1 MFFWKIKKMIANN
14 NKDIFS
20 LKPSEGLQQRLH
32 IDFPLFLAFMVIFM
46 ISLTTIYSASNSSID
61 AVLNQ
66 GIKIMISI
74 FAMGVVA
81 QFSPLSY
88 ARIGPWLY
96 FVCLVLLILVLII
109 GETRNGATRWLNIG
123 ITSFQP
129 SELMKIAMP
138 LMIAGYISRGALPP
152 NVSSVALSI
161 TIVLIPSYL
170 IMEEP
175 DLGTSILVAF
185 SGLVVIFLSGLKKR
199 YLALAFA
206 LFLAYLP
213 FMWSNIHPFQK
224 KRVLSFL
231 NPESDPLGSGYHLIQ
246 SKIAIGS
253 GGIFGKGWLNSTQGQ
268 LDFLPERT
276 TDFIFAILA
285 EEFGFLGVS
294 LLIGIYL
301 FIIGRG
307 IMIAINAQDL
317 FSRLL
322 ASSISLTFFV
332 YVFVN
337 IAMTTGL
344 LPVVGVPLPLI
355 SSGGTSMVTIMVGL
369 GMLMSVQTHR
379 RLLDK

>member
-1 MFFWKIKKMIANN
+1 MMAYNT

-32 IDFPLFLAFMVIFM
+32 IDFPLLLAFLAIFM
-46 ISLTTIYSASNSSID
+46 ISLTAIYSASNSNID
-61 AVLNQ
+61 AVVNQ
-66 GIKIMISI
+66 AIKILISI
-74 FAMGVVA
+74 SAMAVVA

-88 ARIGPWLY
+88 GRVGPWL
-96 FVCLVLLILVLII
+96 FLLCLVLLILVLVI

-123 ITSFQP
+123 ISFQP

-138 LMIAGYISRGALPP
+138 LMIARYISSGALPP
-152 NVSSVALSI
+152 TVFSVGVSI
-161 TIVLIPSYL
+161 TIVLVPSYL

-175 DLGTSILVAF
+175 DLGTSILIAF

-199 YLALAFA
+199 YLAVAFG

-213 FMWSNIHPFQK
+213 LMWANMHPFQK
-224 KRVLSFL
+224 NRVLAFL
-231 NPESDPLGSGYHLIQ
+231 NPGSDPTGSGYHLIQ

-253 GGIFGKGWLNSTQGQ
+253 GGLFGKGWLNSTQGQ

-285 EEFGFLGVS
+285 EEFGFLGIS

-344 LPVVGVPLPLI
+344 LPVVGIPLPLI
-355 SSGGTSMVTIMVGL
+355 SSGGTSMLTIMVGL

-379 RLLDK
+379 RLVEK

>member
-1 MFFWKIKKMIANN
+1 MMAYNT

-32 IDFPLFLAFMVIFM
+32 IDLPLLLSFLAIFM
-46 ISLTTIYSASNSSID
+46 ISLTAIYSASNSNID
-61 AVLNQ
+61 AVVNQ
-66 GIKIMISI
+66 AIKILISI
-74 FAMGVVA
+74 SAMVVVA

-88 ARIGPWLY
+88 GRVGPWFY
-96 FVCLVLLILVLII
+96 FVCLFLLVLVLLV
-109 GETRNGATRWLNIG
+109 GEPVNGATRWLNIG
-123 ITSFQP
+123 ISFQP

-138 LMIAGYISRGALPP
+138 LMIARYIASGALPP
-152 NVSSVALSI
+152 AVFSVGVSI
-161 TIVLIPSYL
+161 TIVLVPSVL
-170 IMEEP
+170 IMLEP
-175 DLGTSILVAF
+175 DLGTSILIAF

-199 YLALAFA
+199 YLAVALGLLLAS
-206 LFLAYLP
+206 LP
-213 FMWSNIHPFQK
+213 LMWSNMHPFQK
-224 KRVLSFL
+224 NRILTLL

-253 GGIFGKGWLNSTQGQ
+253 GGLFGKGWLNSTQGQ

-301 FIIGRG
+301 YIIGRG

-322 ASSISLTFFV
+322 AASISLTFFV

-355 SSGGTSMVTIMVGL
+355 SAGGTSMLTMMIGL

-379 RLLDK
+379 RLVEK

>member
-1 MFFWKIKKMIANN
+1 MMAYNT

-32 IDFPLFLAFMVIFM
+32 IDFPLLVAFLAIFM
-46 ISLTTIYSASNSSID
+46 ISLTAIYSASNSNID
-61 AVLNQ
+61 AVVTQ
-66 GIKIMISI
+66 AIKILISI
-74 FAMGVVA
+74 SAMAVVA

-88 ARIGPWLY
+88 GRVGPWLY
-96 FVCLVLLILVLII
+96 FLCLVLLILVLVI

-123 ITSFQP
+123 ISFQP

-138 LMIAGYISRGALPP
+138 LMIARYISSGALPP
-152 NVSSVALSI
+152 TVFSVGVSI
-161 TIVLIPSYL
+161 TIVLVPSYL
-170 IMEEP
+170 IMEQP
-175 DLGTSILVAF
+175 DLGTSILIAF

-199 YLALAFA
+199 YLAVAFG

-213 FMWSNIHPFQK
+213 LMWANMHPFQK
-224 KRVLSFL
+224 NRVLAFL
-231 NPESDPLGSGYHLIQ
+231 NPGSDPTGSGYHLIQ

-253 GGIFGKGWLNSTQGQ
+253 GGLFGKGWLNSTQGQ

-285 EEFGFLGVS
+285 EEFGFLGIS

-344 LPVVGVPLPLI
+344 LPVVGIPLPLI
-355 SSGGTSMVTIMVGL
+355 SSGGTSMLTLMVGL
-369 GMLMSVQTHR
+369 GMLMSVQTHK
-379 RLLDK
+379 RLVEK

>member
-1 MFFWKIKKMIANN
+1 MAYNT

-32 IDFPLFLAFMVIFM
+32 IDFPLLLAFLAIFM
-46 ISLTTIYSASNSSID
+46 ISLTAIYSASNSNID
-61 AVLNQ
+61 AVVNQ
-66 GIKIMISI
+66 AIKILISI
-74 FAMGVVA
+74 SAMAVVA

-88 ARIGPWLY
+88 GRVGPWL
-96 FVCLVLLILVLII
+96 FFLCLVLLILVLLI

-123 ITSFQP
+123 ISFQP

-138 LMIAGYISRGALPP
+138 LMIARYISSGALPP
-152 NVSSVALSI
+152 TVFSVGVSI
-161 TIVLIPSYL
+161 TIVLVPSYL
-170 IMEEP
+170 IMEQP
-175 DLGTSILVAF
+175 DLGTSILIAF

-199 YLALAFA
+199 YLAVAFG

-213 FMWSNIHPFQK
+213 LMWANMHPFQK
-224 KRVLSFL
+224 NRVLAFL
-231 NPESDPLGSGYHLIQ
+231 NPGSDPTGSGYHLIQ

-253 GGIFGKGWLNSTQGQ
+253 GGLFGKGWLNSTQGQ

-285 EEFGFLGVS
+285 EEFGFLGIS

-344 LPVVGVPLPLI
+344 LPVVGIPLPLI
-355 SSGGTSMVTIMVGL
+355 SSGGTSMLTIMVGL

-379 RLLDK
+379 RLVEK

>member
-1 MFFWKIKKMIANN
+1 MIVN

-32 IDFPLFLAFMVIFM
+32 IDFPLLLAFMAIFM
-46 ISLTTIYSASNSSID
+46 ISLTAIYSASNGSID
-61 AVLNQ
+61 AVVNQ
-66 GIKIMISI
+66 GIKILISI
-74 FAMGVVA
+74 SAMAVIV

-88 ARIGPWLY
+88 ARAGPWLY
-96 FVCLVLLILVLII
+96 FLCLVMLVLVLVI

-123 ITSFQP
+123 IISFQP
-129 SELMKIAMP
+129 SEIMKIAMP
-138 LMIAGYISRGALPP
+138 LMIARYISRGALPP
-152 NVSSVALSI
+152 DVSSVALSI

-170 IMEEP
+170 IMQEP
-175 DLGTSILVAF
+175 DLGTSILIAF

-199 YLALAFA
+199 YLALAFT
-206 LFLAYLP
+206 LFFAYLP
-213 FMWSNIHPFQK
+213 FMWSSIHPFQK

-253 GGIFGKGWLNSTQGQ
+253 GGLFGKGWLNSTQGQ

-355 SSGGTSMVTIMVGL
+355 SSGGTSMVTIMIGL

-379 RLLDK
+379 RLVEK

>member
-1 MFFWKIKKMIANN
+1 MMAYNT

-32 IDFPLFLAFMVIFM
+32 IDFPLLLAFLAIFM
-46 ISLTTIYSASNSSID
+46 ISLTAIYSASNSNID
-61 AVLNQ
+61 AVVNQ
-66 GIKIMISI
+66 AIKILISI
-74 FAMGVVA
+74 SAMAVVA

-88 ARIGPWLY
+88 GRVGPWL
-96 FVCLVLLILVLII
+96 FLLCLVLLILVLVI

-123 ITSFQP
+123 ISFQP

-138 LMIAGYISRGALPP
+138 LMIARYIANGALPP
-152 NVSSVALSI
+152 TVFSVGVSI
-161 TIVLIPSYL
+161 TIVLVPSVL
-170 IMEEP
+170 IMLEP
-175 DLGTSILVAF
+175 DLGTSILIAF

-199 YLALAFA
+199 YLAVALGLLLAS
-206 LFLAYLP
+206 LP
-213 FMWSNIHPFQK
+213 LMWSNMHSFQK
-224 KRVLSFL
+224 NRVLAFL
-231 NPESDPLGSGYHLIQ
+231 NPGSDPTGSGYHLIQ

-253 GGIFGKGWLNSTQGQ
+253 GGFFGKGWLNSTQGQ

-285 EEFGFLGVS
+285 EEFGFLGIS

-344 LPVVGVPLPLI
+344 LPVVGIPLPLI
-355 SSGGTSMVTIMVGL
+355 SSGGTSMLTLMIGL
-369 GMLMSVQTHR
+369 GMLMSVQTHK
-379 RLLDK
+379 RLVEK

>member
-1 MFFWKIKKMIANN
+1 MAYNT

-32 IDFPLFLAFMVIFM
+32 IDFPLLLAFLAIFM
-46 ISLTTIYSASNSSID
+46 ISLTAIYSASNSNID
-61 AVLNQ
+61 AVVNQ
-66 GIKIMISI
+66 AIKILISI
-74 FAMGVVA
+74 SAMVVVA

-88 ARIGPWLY
+88 GRVGPWFY
-96 FVCLVLLILVLII
+96 FVCLFLLVLVLLV
-109 GETRNGATRWLNIG
+109 GETVNGATRWLNIG
-123 ITSFQP
+123 ISFQP

-138 LMIAGYISRGALPP
+138 LMIARYIANGALPP
-152 NVSSVALSI
+152 TVFSVGVSI
-161 TIVLIPSYL
+161 TIVLVPSVL
-170 IMEEP
+170 IMLEP
-175 DLGTSILVAF
+175 DLGTSILIAF

-199 YLALAFA
+199 YLAVALGLLLAS
-206 LFLAYLP
+206 LP
-213 FMWSNIHPFQK
+213 LMWSNMHPFQK
-224 KRVLSFL
+224 NRVLAFL
-231 NPESDPLGSGYHLIQ
+231 NPGSDPTGSGYHLIQ

-253 GGIFGKGWLNSTQGQ
+253 GGLFGKGWLNSTQGQ

-301 FIIGRG
+301 YIIGRG

-322 ASSISLTFFV
+322 AASISLTFFV

-337 IAMTTGL
+337 IAMTTGI

-355 SSGGTSMVTIMVGL
+355 SAGGTSMLTIMVGL
-369 GMLMSVQTHR
+369 GMLMSVQTHK
-379 RLLDK
+379 RLVEK

>member
-1 MFFWKIKKMIANN
+1 MMAYNT

-32 IDFPLFLAFMVIFM
+32 IDFPLLLAFLAIFM
-46 ISLTTIYSASNSSID
+46 ISLTAIYSASNSNID
-61 AVLNQ
+61 AVVNQ
-66 GIKIMISI
+66 AIKILISI
-74 FAMGVVA
+74 SAMAVVA

-88 ARIGPWLY
+88 GRVGPWL
-96 FVCLVLLILVLII
+96 FLLCLVLLILVLVI

-123 ITSFQP
+123 ISFQP

-138 LMIAGYISRGALPP
+138 LMIARYIANGALPP
-152 NVSSVALSI
+152 TVFSVGVSI
-161 TIVLIPSYL
+161 TIVLVPSVL
-170 IMEEP
+170 IMLEP
-175 DLGTSILVAF
+175 DLGTSILIAF

-199 YLALAFA
+199 YLAVALGLLLAS
-206 LFLAYLP
+206 LP
-213 FMWSNIHPFQK
+213 LMWANMLPFQK
-224 KRVLSFL
+224 NRVLSFL
-231 NPESDPLGSGYHLIQ
+231 NPGSDPTGHGYHLIQ

-253 GGIFGKGWLNSTQGQ
+253 GGLFGKGWLNSTQGQ

-301 FIIGRG
+301 YIIGRG

-322 ASSISLTFFV
+322 AASISLTFFV

-337 IAMTTGL
+337 IAMTTGI

-355 SSGGTSMVTIMVGL
+355 SAGGTSMLTTMIGL

-379 RLLDK
+379 RLVEK

>member
-1 MFFWKIKKMIANN
+1 MMAYNT

-32 IDFPLFLAFMVIFM
+32 IDFPLLVAFLAIFM
-46 ISLTTIYSASNSSID
+46 ISLTAIYSASNSNID
-61 AVLNQ
+61 AVVNQ
-66 GIKIMISI
+66 AIKILISI
-74 FAMGVVA
+74 SAMAVVA

-88 ARIGPWLY
+88 GRVGPWL
-96 FVCLVLLILVLII
+96 FLLCLVLLILVLVI

-123 ITSFQP
+123 ISFQP

-138 LMIAGYISRGALPP
+138 LMIARYIANGALPP
-152 NVSSVALSI
+152 TVFSVGVSI
-161 TIVLIPSYL
+161 TIVLVPSVL
-170 IMEEP
+170 IMLEP
-175 DLGTSILVAF
+175 DLGTSILIAF

-199 YLALAFA
+199 YLAVALGLLLAS
-206 LFLAYLP
+206 LP
-213 FMWSNIHPFQK
+213 LMWSNMHPFQK
-224 KRVLSFL
+224 NRVLAFL
-231 NPESDPLGSGYHLIQ
+231 NPGSDPTGSGYHLIQ

-253 GGIFGKGWLNSTQGQ
+253 GGLFGKGWLNSTQGQ

-285 EEFGFLGVS
+285 EEFGFLGIS

-344 LPVVGVPLPLI
+344 LPVVGIPLPLI
-355 SSGGTSMVTIMVGL
+355 SSGGTSMLTLMIGL
-369 GMLMSVQTHR
+369 GMLMSVQTHK
-379 RLLDK
+379 RLVEK

>member
-1 MFFWKIKKMIANN
+1 MMAYNT

-32 IDFPLFLAFMVIFM
+32 IDFPLLLAFLAIFM
-46 ISLTTIYSASNSSID
+46 ISLTAIYSASNSNID
-61 AVLNQ
+61 AVVNQ
-66 GIKIMISI
+66 AIKILISI
-74 FAMGVVA
+74 SAMAVVA

-88 ARIGPWLY
+88 GRVGPWL
-96 FVCLVLLILVLII
+96 FFLCLVLLILVLVI

-123 ITSFQP
+123 ISFQP

-138 LMIAGYISRGALPP
+138 LMIARYISSGALPP
-152 NVSSVALSI
+152 TVFSVGVSI
-161 TIVLIPSYL
+161 TIVLVPSYL
-170 IMEEP
+170 IMEQP
-175 DLGTSILVAF
+175 DLGTSILIAF

-199 YLALAFA
+199 YLAVAFG

-213 FMWSNIHPFQK
+213 LMWANMHPFQK
-224 KRVLSFL
+224 NRVLAFL
-231 NPESDPLGSGYHLIQ
+231 NPGSDPTGSGYHLIQ

-253 GGIFGKGWLNSTQGQ
+253 GGLFGKGWLNSTQGQ

-285 EEFGFLGVS
+285 EEFGFLGIS

-344 LPVVGVPLPLI
+344 LPVVGIPLPLI
-355 SSGGTSMVTIMVGL
+355 SSGGTSMLTIMVGL

-379 RLLDK
+379 RLVEK

>member
-1 MFFWKIKKMIANN
+1 MMANN

-20 LKPSEGLQQRLH
+20 IKPSEGLQQRLH
-32 IDFPLFLAFMVIFM
+32 IDFPLFLAFMAIF
-46 ISLTTIYSASNSSID
+46 IVSLATIYSASNSSID
-61 AVLNQ
+61 AVVNQ
-66 GIKIMISI
+66 GIKILISI
-74 FAMGVVA
+74 SAMVVVA

-88 ARIGPWLY
+88 ARVGTWLY
-96 FVCLVLLILVLII
+96 FLCILLLILVLVI

-138 LMIAGYISRGALPP
+138 LMIARYISRGALPP
-152 NVSSVALSI
+152 DVSSVALSI
-161 TIVLIPSYL
+161 IIVLIPSYL
-170 IMEEP
+170 IMQQP
-175 DLGTSILVAF
+175 DLGTSILIAF

-199 YLALAFA
+199 YLAIAFT

-213 FMWSNIHPFQK
+213 FMWSSIHPFQK

-253 GGIFGKGWLNSTQGQ
+253 GGVFGKGWLNSTQGQ

-301 FIIGRG
+301 FIIWRG

-355 SSGGTSMVTIMVGL
+355 STGGTSMVTIMVGL
-369 GMLMSVQTHR
+369 GMLMSIQTHR
-379 RLLDK
+379 RLVEK

>member
-1 MFFWKIKKMIANN
+1 MITT
-14 NKDIFS
+14 NKNIFS
-20 LKPSEGLQQRLH
+20 LNPSEGLQQRLH
-32 IDFPLFLAFMVIFM
+32 IDFPLFLAFLAIFM
-46 ISLTTIYSASNSSID
+46 ISLTAIYSASDSNID
-61 AVLNQ
+61 AVINQ
-66 GIKIMISI
+66 GIKILISI
-74 FAMGVVA
+74 SAMLVVA

-96 FVCLVLLILVLII
+96 FLCLILLILVLVI

-138 LMIAGYISRGALPP
+138 LMIARYIARGALPP
-152 NVSSVALSI
+152 DVSSVALSI

-170 IMEEP
+170 IMQEP
-175 DLGTSILVAF
+175 DLGTSILIAF

-199 YLALAFA
+199 YLAIAFT

-213 FMWSNIHPFQK
+213 FMWSSIHPFQK

-253 GGIFGKGWLNSTQGQ
+253 GGLFGKGWLNSTQGQ

-355 SSGGTSMVTIMVGL
+355 SSGGTSMVTIMIGL
-369 GMLMSVQTHR
+369 GMLISVQTHR
-379 RLLDK
+379 RLVEK

>member
-1 MFFWKIKKMIANN
+1 MTAYNT

-32 IDFPLFLAFMVIFM
+32 IDFPLLLAFLAIFM
-46 ISLTTIYSASNSSID
+46 ISLTAIYSASNSNID
-61 AVLNQ
+61 AVVNQ
-66 GIKIMISI
+66 AIKILISI
-74 FAMGVVA
+74 SAMAVVA

-88 ARIGPWLY
+88 GRVGPWL
-96 FVCLVLLILVLII
+96 FFLCLVLLILVLLI

-123 ITSFQP
+123 ISFQP

-138 LMIAGYISRGALPP
+138 LMIARYISSGALPP
-152 NVSSVALSI
+152 TVFSVGVSI
-161 TIVLIPSYL
+161 TIVLVPSYL
-170 IMEEP
+170 IMEQP
-175 DLGTSILVAF
+175 DLGTSILIAF

-199 YLALAFA
+199 YLAVAFG

-213 FMWSNIHPFQK
+213 LMWANMHPFQK
-224 KRVLSFL
+224 NRVLAFL
-231 NPESDPLGSGYHLIQ
+231 NPGSDPTGSGYHLIQ

-253 GGIFGKGWLNSTQGQ
+253 GGLFGKGWLNSTQGQ

-285 EEFGFLGVS
+285 EEFGFLGIS

-301 FIIGRG
+301 FIISRG

-344 LPVVGVPLPLI
+344 LPVVGIPLPLI
-355 SSGGTSMVTIMVGL
+355 SSGGTSMLTIMVGL

-379 RLLDK
+379 RLVEK

>member
-1 MFFWKIKKMIANN
+1 MMSYNT

-32 IDFPLFLAFMVIFM
+32 IDFPLLLAFLAIFM
-46 ISLTTIYSASNSSID
+46 ISLTAIYSASNNSID
-61 AVLNQ
+61 AVVNQ
-66 GIKIMISI
+66 AIKILISI
-74 FAMGVVA
+74 SAMAVVA

-88 ARIGPWLY
+88 GRVGPWL
-96 FVCLVLLILVLII
+96 FFLCLVLLILVLLI

-123 ITSFQP
+123 FSFQP

-138 LMIAGYISRGALPP
+138 LMIARYISSGALPP
-152 NVSSVALSI
+152 SAFSVGASI
-161 TIVLIPSYL
+161 MIVLVPSYL
-170 IMEEP
+170 IMEQP
-175 DLGTSILVAF
+175 DLGTSILIAF

-199 YLALAFA
+199 YLAVAFG

-213 FMWSNIHPFQK
+213 LMWANMHPFQK
-224 KRVLSFL
+224 NRVLAFL
-231 NPESDPLGSGYHLIQ
+231 NPGSDPTGSGYHLIQ

-253 GGIFGKGWLNSTQGQ
+253 GGLFGKGWLNSTQGQ

-344 LPVVGVPLPLI
+344 LPVVGIPLPLI
-355 SSGGTSMVTIMVGL
+355 SSGGTSMLTIMVGL

-379 RLLDK
+379 RLVEK

>member
-1 MFFWKIKKMIANN
+1 MMANN

-20 LKPSEGLQQRLH
+20 IKPSEGLQQRLH
-32 IDFPLFLAFMVIFM
+32 IDFPLFLAFMAIF
-46 ISLTTIYSASNSSID
+46 IVSLTTIYSASNSSID
-61 AVLNQ
+61 AVVNQ
-66 GIKIMISI
+66 GIKILISI
-74 FAMGVVA
+74 SAMVVVA

-88 ARIGPWLY
+88 ARVGPWLY
-96 FVCLVLLILVLII
+96 FLCLVLLILVLVI

-123 ITSFQP
+123 IISFQP

-138 LMIAGYISRGALPP
+138 LMIARYISRGALPP
-152 NVSSVALSI
+152 DVSSVALSI
-161 TIVLIPSYL
+161 IIVLIPSYL

-175 DLGTSILVAF
+175 DLGTSILIAF

-199 YLALAFA
+199 YLAIAFA

-213 FMWSNIHPFQK
+213 FMWSSIHPFQK

-253 GGIFGKGWLNSTQGQ
+253 GGVFGKGWLNSTQGQ

-301 FIIGRG
+301 FIIWRG
-307 IMIAINAQDL
+307 IMIAVNAQDL

-369 GMLMSVQTHR
+369 GMLMSIQTHR
-379 RLLDK
+379 RLVEK

>member
-1 MFFWKIKKMIANN
+1 MAYNT

-32 IDFPLFLAFMVIFM
+32 IDFPLLLAFLAIFM
-46 ISLTTIYSASNSSID
+46 ISLTAIYSASNSNID
-61 AVLNQ
+61 AVVNQ
-66 GIKIMISI
+66 AIKILISI
-74 FAMGVVA
+74 SAMVVVA

-88 ARIGPWLY
+88 GRVGPWL
-96 FVCLVLLILVLII
+96 FLLCLVLLILVLVI

-123 ITSFQP
+123 ISFQP

-138 LMIAGYISRGALPP
+138 LMIARYIANGALPP
-152 NVSSVALSI
+152 TVFSVGVSI
-161 TIVLIPSYL
+161 TIVLVPSVL
-170 IMEEP
+170 IMLEP
-175 DLGTSILVAF
+175 DLGTSILIAF

-199 YLALAFA
+199 YLAVALGLLLAS
-206 LFLAYLP
+206 LP
-213 FMWSNIHPFQK
+213 LMWSNMHSFQK
-224 KRVLSFL
+224 NRVLAFL
-231 NPESDPLGSGYHLIQ
+231 NPGSDPTGSGYHLIQ

-253 GGIFGKGWLNSTQGQ
+253 GGLFGKGWLNSTQGQ

-285 EEFGFLGVS
+285 EEFGFLGIS

-322 ASSISLTFFV
+322 AASISLTFFV

-337 IAMTTGL
+337 IAMTTGI

-355 SSGGTSMVTIMVGL
+355 SAGGTSMLTIMVGL
-369 GMLMSVQTHR
+369 GMLMSVQTHK
-379 RLLDK
+379 RLVEK

>member
-1 MFFWKIKKMIANN
+1 MMANN

-20 LKPSEGLQQRLH
+20 IKPSEGLQQRLH
-32 IDFPLFLAFMVIFM
+32 IDFPLFLAFMAIF
-46 ISLTTIYSASNSSID
+46 IVSLATIYSASNSSID
-61 AVLNQ
+61 AVVNQ
-66 GIKIMISI
+66 GIKILISI
-74 FAMGVVA
+74 SAMVVVA

-88 ARIGPWLY
+88 ARVGTWLY
-96 FVCLVLLILVLII
+96 FLCILLLILVLVI

-138 LMIAGYISRGALPP
+138 LMIARYISRGALPP
-152 NVSSVALSI
+152 DVSSVALSI
-161 TIVLIPSYL
+161 IIVLIPSYL
-170 IMEEP
+170 IMQQP
-175 DLGTSILVAF
+175 DLGTSILIAF

-199 YLALAFA
+199 YLAIAFT

-213 FMWSNIHPFQK
+213 FMWSSIHPFQK

-253 GGIFGKGWLNSTQGQ
+253 GGLFGKGWLNSTQGQ

-301 FIIGRG
+301 FIIWRG

-355 SSGGTSMVTIMVGL
+355 STGGTSMVTIMVGL
-369 GMLMSVQTHR
+369 GMLMSIQTHR
-379 RLLDK
+379 RLVEK

>member
-1 MFFWKIKKMIANN
+1 MMAYNT

-32 IDFPLFLAFMVIFM
+32 IDFPLLLAFLAIFM
-46 ISLTTIYSASNSSID
+46 ISLTAIYSASNSNID
-61 AVLNQ
+61 AVVNQ
-66 GIKIMISI
+66 AIKILISI
-74 FAMGVVA
+74 SAMAVVA

-88 ARIGPWLY
+88 GRVGPWL
-96 FVCLVLLILVLII
+96 FLLCLVLLILVLVI

-123 ITSFQP
+123 ISFQP

-138 LMIAGYISRGALPP
+138 LMIARYIANGALPP
-152 NVSSVALSI
+152 TVFSVGVSI
-161 TIVLIPSYL
+161 TIVLVPSVL
-170 IMEEP
+170 IMLEP
-175 DLGTSILVAF
+175 DLGTSILIAF

-199 YLALAFA
+199 YLAVALGLLLAS
-206 LFLAYLP
+206 LP
-213 FMWSNIHPFQK
+213 LMWSNMHSFQK
-224 KRVLSFL
+224 NRVLAFL
-231 NPESDPLGSGYHLIQ
+231 NPGSDPTGSGYHLIQ

-253 GGIFGKGWLNSTQGQ
+253 GGLFGKGWLNSTQGQ

-301 FIIGRG
+301 YIIGRG

-344 LPVVGVPLPLI
+344 LPVVGIPLPLI
-355 SSGGTSMVTIMVGL
+355 SSGGTSMVTLMIGL
-369 GMLMSVQTHR
+369 GMLMSVQTHK
-379 RLLDK
+379 RLVEK

>member
-1 MFFWKIKKMIANN
+1 MMAYNT

-32 IDFPLFLAFMVIFM
+32 IDFPLLLAFLAIFM
-46 ISLTTIYSASNSSID
+46 ISLTAIYSASNNSID
-61 AVLNQ
+61 AVVTQ
-66 GIKIMISI
+66 AIKILISI
-74 FAMGVVA
+74 SAMAVIA

-88 ARIGPWLY
+88 GRVGPWLY
-96 FVCLVLLILVLII
+96 FLCVVLLILVLVI

-123 ITSFQP
+123 ISFQP

-138 LMIAGYISRGALPP
+138 LMIARYISSGALPP
-152 NVSSVALSI
+152 SAFSVGASI
-161 TIVLIPSYL
+161 MIVLVPSYL

-175 DLGTSILVAF
+175 DLGTSILIAF

-199 YLALAFA
+199 YLAVAFG
-206 LFLAYLP
+206 LLLAYLP
-213 FMWSNIHPFQK
+213 LMWTNMHPFQK
-224 KRVLSFL
+224 NRVLAFL
-231 NPESDPLGSGYHLIQ
+231 NPGSDPTGSGYHLIQ

-253 GGIFGKGWLNSTQGQ
+253 GGLFGKGWLNSTQGQ

-344 LPVVGVPLPLI
+344 LPVVGIPLPLI

-379 RLLDK
+379 RLVEK

>member
-1 MFFWKIKKMIANN
+1 MMAYNT

-32 IDFPLFLAFMVIFM
+32 IDFPLLVAFLAIFM
-46 ISLTTIYSASNSSID
+46 ISLTAIYSASNSNID
-61 AVLNQ
+61 AVVNQ
-66 GIKIMISI
+66 AIKILISI
-74 FAMGVVA
+74 SAMAVVA

-88 ARIGPWLY
+88 GRVGPWLY
-96 FVCLVLLILVLII
+96 FLCLVLLVLVLMI

-123 ITSFQP
+123 ISFQP

-138 LMIAGYISRGALPP
+138 LMIARYISSGALPP
-152 NVSSVALSI
+152 TVFSVGVSI
-161 TIVLIPSYL
+161 TIVLVPSYL
-170 IMEEP
+170 IMEQP
-175 DLGTSILVAF
+175 DLGTSILIAF

-199 YLALAFA
+199 YLAVAFG

-213 FMWSNIHPFQK
+213 LMWANMHPFQK
-224 KRVLSFL
+224 NRVLAFL
-231 NPESDPLGSGYHLIQ
+231 NPGSDPTGSGYHLIQ

-253 GGIFGKGWLNSTQGQ
+253 GGLFGKGWLNSTQGQ

-285 EEFGFLGVS
+285 EEFGFLGIS

-344 LPVVGVPLPLI
+344 LPVVGSPLPLI
-355 SSGGTSMVTIMVGL
+355 SSGGTSMLTIMVGL

-379 RLLDK
+379 RLVEK

>member
-1 MFFWKIKKMIANN
+1 MMAYNT

-32 IDFPLFLAFMVIFM
+32 IDFPLLVAFLAIFM
-46 ISLTTIYSASNSSID
+46 ISLTAIYSASNSNID
-61 AVLNQ
+61 AVVNQ
-66 GIKIMISI
+66 AIKILISI
-74 FAMGVVA
+74 SAMAVVA

-88 ARIGPWLY
+88 GRVGPWL
-96 FVCLVLLILVLII
+96 FFLCLVLLILVLLI

-123 ITSFQP
+123 ISFQP

-138 LMIAGYISRGALPP
+138 LMIARYISSGALPP
-152 NVSSVALSI
+152 TVFSVGVSI
-161 TIVLIPSYL
+161 MIVLVPSYL

-175 DLGTSILVAF
+175 DLGTSILIAF

-199 YLALAFA
+199 YLAVAFG

-213 FMWSNIHPFQK
+213 LMWANMHPFQK
-224 KRVLSFL
+224 NRVLAFL
-231 NPESDPLGSGYHLIQ
+231 NPGSDPTGSGYHLIQ

-285 EEFGFLGVS
+285 EEFGFLGIS

-344 LPVVGVPLPLI
+344 LPVVGIPLPLI
-355 SSGGTSMVTIMVGL
+355 SSGGTSMLTIMVGL

-379 RLLDK
+379 RLVEK

>member
-1 MFFWKIKKMIANN
+1 MAYNT

-32 IDFPLFLAFMVIFM
+32 IDLPLLLSFLAIFM
-46 ISLTTIYSASNSSID
+46 ISLTAIYSASNSNID
-61 AVLNQ
+61 AVVNQ
-66 GIKIMISI
+66 AIKILISI
-74 FAMGVVA
+74 SAMVVVA

-88 ARIGPWLY
+88 GRVGPWFY
-96 FVCLVLLILVLII
+96 FVCLFLLVLVLLV
-109 GETRNGATRWLNIG
+109 GETVNGATRWLNIG
-123 ITSFQP
+123 ISFQP

-138 LMIAGYISRGALPP
+138 LMIARYIASGALPP
-152 NVSSVALSI
+152 AVFSVGVSI
-161 TIVLIPSYL
+161 TIVLVPSVL
-170 IMEEP
+170 IMLEP
-175 DLGTSILVAF
+175 DLGTSILIAF

-199 YLALAFA
+199 YLAVALGLLLAS
-206 LFLAYLP
+206 LP
-213 FMWSNIHPFQK
+213 LMWSNMHPFQK
-224 KRVLSFL
+224 NRILTLL

-253 GGIFGKGWLNSTQGQ
+253 GGLFGKGWLNSTQGQ

-301 FIIGRG
+301 YIIGRG

-322 ASSISLTFFV
+322 AASISLTFFV

-337 IAMTTGL
+337 IAMTTGI

-355 SSGGTSMVTIMVGL
+355 SAGGTSMLTIMVGL

-379 RLLDK
+379 RLVEK

>member
-1 MFFWKIKKMIANN
+1 MAYNT

-32 IDFPLFLAFMVIFM
+32 IDFPLLLAFLAIFM
-46 ISLTTIYSASNSSID
+46 ISLTAIYSASNSNID
-61 AVLNQ
+61 AVVAQ
-66 GIKIMISI
+66 AIKILISI
-74 FAMGVVA
+74 SAMAIVA

-88 ARIGPWLY
+88 GRVGPWL
-96 FVCLVLLILVLII
+96 FFLCLVLLILVLVI

-123 ITSFQP
+123 ISFQP

-138 LMIAGYISRGALPP
+138 LMIARYIANGALPP
-152 NVSSVALSI
+152 TVFSVGVSI
-161 TIVLIPSYL
+161 MIVLVPSYL
-170 IMEEP
+170 IMEQP
-175 DLGTSILVAF
+175 DLGTSILIAF

-199 YLALAFA
+199 YLAVAFG

-213 FMWSNIHPFQK
+213 LMWANMHPFQK
-224 KRVLSFL
+224 NRVLAFL
-231 NPESDPLGSGYHLIQ
+231 NPGSDPTGSGYHLIQ

-253 GGIFGKGWLNSTQGQ
+253 GGLFGKGWLNSTQGQ

-285 EEFGFLGVS
+285 EEFGFLGIS

-344 LPVVGVPLPLI
+344 LPVVGIPLPLI
-355 SSGGTSMVTIMVGL
+355 SSGGTSMLTIMVGL

-379 RLLDK
+379 RLVEK

>member
-1 MFFWKIKKMIANN
+1 MMAYNT

-32 IDFPLFLAFMVIFM
+32 IDLPLLLSFLAIFT
-46 ISLTTIYSASNSSID
+46 ISLTAIYSASNSNID
-61 AVLNQ
+61 AVVNQ
-66 GIKIMISI
+66 AIKILISI
-74 FAMGVVA
+74 SAMVVVA

-88 ARIGPWLY
+88 GRVGPWFY
-96 FVCLVLLILVLII
+96 FVCLFLLVLVLLV
-109 GETRNGATRWLNIG
+109 GETVNGATRWLNIG
-123 ITSFQP
+123 ISFQP

-138 LMIAGYISRGALPP
+138 LMIARYIASGALPP
-152 NVSSVALSI
+152 AVFSVGVSI
-161 TIVLIPSYL
+161 TIVLVPSVL
-170 IMEEP
+170 IMLEP
-175 DLGTSILVAF
+175 DLGTSILIAF

-199 YLALAFA
+199 YLAVALGLLLAS
-206 LFLAYLP
+206 LP
-213 FMWSNIHPFQK
+213 LMWSNMHPFQK
-224 KRVLSFL
+224 NRILTLL

-253 GGIFGKGWLNSTQGQ
+253 GGLFGKGWLNSTQGQ

-301 FIIGRG
+301 YIIGRG

-322 ASSISLTFFV
+322 AASISLTFFV

-355 SSGGTSMVTIMVGL
+355 SAGGTSMVTMMIGL

-379 RLLDK
+379 RLVEK

>member
-1 MFFWKIKKMIANN
+1 MMAYNT

-32 IDFPLFLAFMVIFM
+32 IDLPLLLSFLAIFM
-46 ISLTTIYSASNSSID
+46 ISLTAIYSASNSNID
-61 AVLNQ
+61 AVVNQ
-66 GIKIMISI
+66 AIKILISI
-74 FAMGVVA
+74 SAMVVVA

-88 ARIGPWLY
+88 GRVGLWFY
-96 FVCLVLLILVLII
+96 FVCLFLLVLVLLV

-123 ITSFQP
+123 ISFQP

-138 LMIAGYISRGALPP
+138 LMIARYIANGALPP
-152 NVSSVALSI
+152 TVFSVGVSI
-161 TIVLIPSYL
+161 TIVLVPSVL
-170 IMEEP
+170 IMLEP
-175 DLGTSILVAF
+175 DLGTSILIAF

-199 YLALAFA
+199 YLAVALGLLLAS
-206 LFLAYLP
+206 LP
-213 FMWSNIHPFQK
+213 LMWSNMHPFQK
-224 KRVLSFL
+224 NRVLAFL
-231 NPESDPLGSGYHLIQ
+231 NPGSDPTGSGYHLIQ

-253 GGIFGKGWLNSTQGQ
+253 GGLFGKGWLNSTQGQ

-285 EEFGFLGVS
+285 EEFGFLGIS

-344 LPVVGVPLPLI
+344 LPVVGIPLPLI
-355 SSGGTSMVTIMVGL
+355 SSGGTSMVTLMIGL
-369 GMLMSVQTHR
+369 GMLMSVQTHK
-379 RLLDK
+379 RLVEK

>member
-1 MFFWKIKKMIANN
+1 MMAYNT

-32 IDFPLFLAFMVIFM
+32 IDFPLLLAFLAIFM
-46 ISLTTIYSASNSSID
+46 ISLTAIYSASNSNID
-61 AVLNQ
+61 AVVNQ
-66 GIKIMISI
+66 AIKILISI
-74 FAMGVVA
+74 SAMAVVA

-88 ARIGPWLY
+88 GRVGPWL
-96 FVCLVLLILVLII
+96 FLLCLVLLILVLVI

-123 ITSFQP
+123 ISFQP

-138 LMIAGYISRGALPP
+138 LMIARYISSGALPP
-152 NVSSVALSI
+152 TVFSVGVSI
-161 TIVLIPSYL
+161 TIVLVPSYL
-170 IMEEP
+170 IMEQP
-175 DLGTSILVAF
+175 DLGTSILIAF

-199 YLALAFA
+199 YLAVAFG

-213 FMWSNIHPFQK
+213 LMWANMHPFQK
-224 KRVLSFL
+224 NRVLAFL
-231 NPESDPLGSGYHLIQ
+231 NPGSDPTGSGYHLIQ

-253 GGIFGKGWLNSTQGQ
+253 GGLFGKGWLNSTQGQ

-285 EEFGFLGVS
+285 EEFGFLGIS

-344 LPVVGVPLPLI
+344 LPVVGIPLPLI
-355 SSGGTSMVTIMVGL
+355 SSGGTSMLTLMIGL
-369 GMLMSVQTHR
+369 GMLMSVQTHK
-379 RLLDK
+379 RLVEK

>member
-1 MFFWKIKKMIANN
+1 MMAYNT

-32 IDFPLFLAFMVIFM
+32 IDFPLLLAFLAIFM
-46 ISLTTIYSASNSSID
+46 ISLTAIYSASNSNID
-61 AVLNQ
+61 AVVNQ
-66 GIKIMISI
+66 AIKILISI
-74 FAMGVVA
+74 SAMAVVA

-88 ARIGPWLY
+88 GRVGPWL
-96 FVCLVLLILVLII
+96 FLLCLVLLILVLVI

-123 ITSFQP
+123 ISFQP

-138 LMIAGYISRGALPP
+138 LMIARYIASGALPP
-152 NVSSVALSI
+152 AVFSVGVSI
-161 TIVLIPSYL
+161 TIVLVPSVL
-170 IMEEP
+170 IMLEP
-175 DLGTSILVAF
+175 DLGTSILIAF

-199 YLALAFA
+199 YLAVALGLLLAS
-206 LFLAYLP
+206 LP
-213 FMWSNIHPFQK
+213 LMWSNMHPFQK
-224 KRVLSFL
+224 NRVLAFL
-231 NPESDPLGSGYHLIQ
+231 NPGSDPTGSGYHLIQ

-253 GGIFGKGWLNSTQGQ
+253 GGLFGKGWLNSTQGQ

-285 EEFGFLGVS
+285 EEFGFLGIS

-307 IMIAINAQDL
+307 IMIAITAQDL

-344 LPVVGVPLPLI
+344 LPVVGIPLPLI
-355 SSGGTSMVTIMVGL
+355 SAGGTSMLTIMVGL

-379 RLLDK
+379 RLVEK

>member
-1 MFFWKIKKMIANN
+1 MTAYNT

-32 IDFPLFLAFMVIFM
+32 IDFPLLVAFLAIFM
-46 ISLTTIYSASNSSID
+46 ISLTAIYSASNSNID
-61 AVLNQ
+61 AVVNQ
-66 GIKIMISI
+66 AIKILISI
-74 FAMGVVA
+74 SAMAVVA

-88 ARIGPWLY
+88 GRVGPWL
-96 FVCLVLLILVLII
+96 FFLCLVLLILVLLI

-123 ITSFQP
+123 ISFQP

-138 LMIAGYISRGALPP
+138 LMIARYISSGALPP
-152 NVSSVALSI
+152 TVFSVGVSI
-161 TIVLIPSYL
+161 TIVLVPSYL
-170 IMEEP
+170 IMEQP
-175 DLGTSILVAF
+175 DLGTSILIAF

-199 YLALAFA
+199 YLAVAFG

-213 FMWSNIHPFQK
+213 LMWANMHPFQK
-224 KRVLSFL
+224 NRVLAFL
-231 NPESDPLGSGYHLIQ
+231 NPGSDPTGSGYHLIQ

-253 GGIFGKGWLNSTQGQ
+253 GGLFGKGWLNSTQGQ

-344 LPVVGVPLPLI
+344 LPVVGIPLPLI
-355 SSGGTSMVTIMVGL
+355 SSGGTSMLTIMVGL

-379 RLLDK
+379 RLVEK

>member
-1 MFFWKIKKMIANN
+1 MMAYNT

-32 IDFPLFLAFMVIFM
+32 IDLPLLLSFLAIFT
-46 ISLTTIYSASNSSID
+46 ISLTAIYSASNSNID
-61 AVLNQ
+61 AVVNQ
-66 GIKIMISI
+66 AIKILISI
-74 FAMGVVA
+74 SAMVVVA

-88 ARIGPWLY
+88 GRVGPWFY
-96 FVCLVLLILVLII
+96 FVCLFLLVLVLLV
-109 GETRNGATRWLNIG
+109 GETVNGATRWLNIG
-123 ITSFQP
+123 ISFQP

-138 LMIAGYISRGALPP
+138 LMIARYISRGALPP
-152 NVSSVALSI
+152 SVFSVGVSI
-161 TIVLIPSYL
+161 TIVLVPSVL
-170 IMEEP
+170 IMLEP
-175 DLGTSILVAF
+175 DLGTSILIAF

-199 YLALAFA
+199 YLAVALGLLLAS
-206 LFLAYLP
+206 LP
-213 FMWSNIHPFQK
+213 LMWSNMHPFQK
-224 KRVLSFL
+224 NRILTLL

-253 GGIFGKGWLNSTQGQ
+253 GGLFGKGWLNSTQGQ

-301 FIIGRG
+301 YIIGRG

-322 ASSISLTFFV
+322 AASISLTFFV

-355 SSGGTSMVTIMVGL
+355 SAGGTSMLTMMIGL

-379 RLLDK
+379 RLVEK

>member
-1 MFFWKIKKMIANN
+1 MMAYNT

-32 IDFPLFLAFMVIFM
+32 IDFPLLLAFLAIFM
-46 ISLTTIYSASNSSID
+46 ISLTAIYSASNSNID
-61 AVLNQ
+61 AVVNQ
-66 GIKIMISI
+66 AIKILISI
-74 FAMGVVA
+74 SAMVVVA

-88 ARIGPWLY
+88 GRVGPWFY
-96 FVCLVLLILVLII
+96 FVCLFLLVLVLLV
-109 GETRNGATRWLNIG
+109 GETVNGATRWLKIG
-123 ITSFQP
+123 ISFQP

-138 LMIAGYISRGALPP
+138 LMIARYISRGTLPP
-152 NVSSVALSI
+152 SVFSVGVSI
-161 TIVLIPSYL
+161 TIVLVPSVL
-170 IMEEP
+170 IMLEP
-175 DLGTSILVAF
+175 DLGTSILIAF

-199 YLALAFA
+199 YLAVA
-206 LFLAYLP
+206 LGLLLTSLP
-213 FMWSNIHPFQK
+213 LMWSNMHPFQK
-224 KRVLSFL
+224 NRILTLL

-253 GGIFGKGWLNSTQGQ
+253 GGLFGKGWLNSTQGQ

-301 FIIGRG
+301 YIIGRG

-322 ASSISLTFFV
+322 AASISLTFFV

-337 IAMTTGL
+337 IAMTTGI

-355 SSGGTSMVTIMVGL
+355 SAGGTSMLTIMVGL

-379 RLLDK
+379 RLVEK

>member
-1 MFFWKIKKMIANN
+1 MMAYNT

-32 IDFPLFLAFMVIFM
+32 IDFPLLVAFLAIFM
-46 ISLTTIYSASNSSID
+46 ISLTAIYSASNSNID
-61 AVLNQ
+61 AVVNQ
-66 GIKIMISI
+66 AIKILISI
-74 FAMGVVA
+74 SAMAVVA

-88 ARIGPWLY
+88 GRVGPWL
-96 FVCLVLLILVLII
+96 FFLCLVLLILVLLI

-123 ITSFQP
+123 ISFQP

-138 LMIAGYISRGALPP
+138 LMIARYISSGALPP
-152 NVSSVALSI
+152 TVFSVGVSI
-161 TIVLIPSYL
+161 MIVLVPSYL
-170 IMEEP
+170 IMEQP
-175 DLGTSILVAF
+175 DLGTSILIAF

-199 YLALAFA
+199 YLAVAFG

-213 FMWSNIHPFQK
+213 LMWANMHPFQK
-224 KRVLSFL
+224 NRVLAFL
-231 NPESDPLGSGYHLIQ
+231 NPGSDPTGSGYHLIQ

-253 GGIFGKGWLNSTQGQ
+253 GGLFGKGWLNSTQGQ

-285 EEFGFLGVS
+285 EEFGFLGIS

-344 LPVVGVPLPLI
+344 LPVVGIPLPLI
-355 SSGGTSMVTIMVGL
+355 SSGGTSMLTIMVGL

-379 RLLDK
+379 RLVEK

>member
-1 MFFWKIKKMIANN
+1 MMAYNT

-32 IDFPLFLAFMVIFM
+32 IDFPLLLAFLAIFM
-46 ISLTTIYSASNSSID
+46 ISLTAIYSASNSNID
-61 AVLNQ
+61 AVVNQ
-66 GIKIMISI
+66 AIKILISI
-74 FAMGVVA
+74 SAMAVVA

-88 ARIGPWLY
+88 GRVGPWL
-96 FVCLVLLILVLII
+96 FLLCLVLLILVLVI

-123 ITSFQP
+123 ISFQP

-138 LMIAGYISRGALPP
+138 LMIARYIANGALPP
-152 NVSSVALSI
+152 TVFSVGVSI
-161 TIVLIPSYL
+161 TIVLVPSVL
-170 IMEEP
+170 IMLEP
-175 DLGTSILVAF
+175 DLGTSILIAF

-199 YLALAFA
+199 YLAVALGLLLAS
-206 LFLAYLP
+206 LP
-213 FMWSNIHPFQK
+213 LMWSNMHSFQK
-224 KRVLSFL
+224 NRVLAFL
-231 NPESDPLGSGYHLIQ
+231 NPGSDPTGSGYHLIQ

-285 EEFGFLGVS
+285 EEFGFLGIS

-344 LPVVGVPLPLI
+344 LPVVGIPLPLI
-355 SSGGTSMVTIMVGL
+355 SSGGTSMVTLMIGL
-369 GMLMSVQTHR
+369 GMLMSVQTHK
-379 RLLDK
+379 RLVEK

>member
-1 MFFWKIKKMIANN
+1 MITT
-14 NKDIFS
+14 NKNIFS

-32 IDFPLFLAFMVIFM
+32 IDFPLFLAFLAIFM
-46 ISLTTIYSASNSSID
+46 ISLTAIYSASDSNID
-61 AVLNQ
+61 AVINQ
-66 GIKIMISI
+66 GIKILISI
-74 FAMGVVA
+74 SAMLVVA

-96 FVCLVLLILVLII
+96 FLCLILLILVLVI

-138 LMIAGYISRGALPP
+138 LMIARYIARGALPP
-152 NVSSVALSI
+152 DVSSVALSI

-170 IMEEP
+170 IMQEP
-175 DLGTSILVAF
+175 DLGTSILIAF

-199 YLALAFA
+199 YLAIAFT

-213 FMWSNIHPFQK
+213 FMWSSIHPFQK

-253 GGIFGKGWLNSTQGQ
+253 GGLFGKGWLNSTQGQ

-355 SSGGTSMVTIMVGL
+355 SSGGTSMVTIMIGL
-369 GMLMSVQTHR
+369 GMLISVQTHR
-379 RLLDK
+379 RLVEK

>member
-1 MFFWKIKKMIANN
+1 MIANN

-32 IDFPLFLAFMVIFM
+32 IDFPLFLAFMAIFM
-46 ISLTTIYSASNSSID
+46 ISLTTIYSASNGSID
-61 AVLNQ
+61 AVVNQ
-66 GIKIMISI
+66 GIKILISI
-74 FAMGVVA
+74 SAMVVVA

-88 ARIGPWLY
+88 ARVGPWLY
-96 FVCLVLLILVLII
+96 FLCLVLLILVLVI

-138 LMIAGYISRGALPP
+138 LMIARYIAKGALPP
-152 NVSSVALSI
+152 DISSVALSI

-170 IMEEP
+170 IMQEP
-175 DLGTSILVAF
+175 DLGTSILIAF

-199 YLALAFA
+199 YLAVAFT

-213 FMWSNIHPFQK
+213 FMWSSIHPFQK

-253 GGIFGKGWLNSTQGQ
+253 GGLFGKGWLNSTQGQ

-369 GMLMSVQTHR
+369 GMLISVQTHR
-379 RLLDK
+379 RLVEK

>member
-1 MFFWKIKKMIANN
+1 MTAYNT

-32 IDFPLFLAFMVIFM
+32 IDFPLLVAFLAIFM
-46 ISLTTIYSASNSSID
+46 ISLTAIYSASNSNID
-61 AVLNQ
+61 AVVNQ
-66 GIKIMISI
+66 AIKILISI
-74 FAMGVVA
+74 SAMAVVA

-88 ARIGPWLY
+88 GRVGPWL
-96 FVCLVLLILVLII
+96 FFLCLDLLILVLLI

-123 ITSFQP
+123 ISFQP

-138 LMIAGYISRGALPP
+138 LMIARYISSGALPP
-152 NVSSVALSI
+152 TVFSVGVSI
-161 TIVLIPSYL
+161 TIVLVPSYL

-175 DLGTSILVAF
+175 DLGTSILIAF

-199 YLALAFA
+199 YLAVALG

-213 FMWSNIHPFQK
+213 LMWSNMHLFQK
-224 KRVLSFL
+224 NRVLAFL
-231 NPESDPLGSGYHLIQ
+231 NPGSDPTGSGYHLIQ

-285 EEFGFLGVS
+285 EEFGFLGIS

-344 LPVVGVPLPLI
+344 LPVVGIPLPLI
-355 SSGGTSMVTIMVGL
+355 SSGGTSMLTIMVGL

-379 RLLDK
+379 RLVEK

>member
-1 MFFWKIKKMIANN
+1 MMAYNT

-32 IDFPLFLAFMVIFM
+32 IDLPLLLSFLAIFM
-46 ISLTTIYSASNSSID
+46 ISLTAIYSASNSNID
-61 AVLNQ
+61 AVVNQ
-66 GIKIMISI
+66 AIKILISI
-74 FAMGVVA
+74 SAMVVVA

-88 ARIGPWLY
+88 GRVGPWFY
-96 FVCLVLLILVLII
+96 FVCLFLLVLVLLV
-109 GETRNGATRWLNIG
+109 GETVNGATRWLNIG
-123 ITSFQP
+123 ISFQP

-138 LMIAGYISRGALPP
+138 LMIARYIASGALPP
-152 NVSSVALSI
+152 AVFSVGVSI
-161 TIVLIPSYL
+161 TIVLVPSVL
-170 IMEEP
+170 IMLEP
-175 DLGTSILVAF
+175 DLGTSILIAF

-199 YLALAFA
+199 YLAVALGLLLAS
-206 LFLAYLP
+206 LP
-213 FMWSNIHPFQK
+213 LMWSNMHPFQK
-224 KRVLSFL
+224 NRILTLL

-253 GGIFGKGWLNSTQGQ
+253 GGLFGKGWLNSTQGQ

-301 FIIGRG
+301 YIIGRG

-322 ASSISLTFFV
+322 AASISLTFFV

-355 SSGGTSMVTIMVGL
+355 SAGGTSMLTIMVGL
-369 GMLMSVQTHR
+369 GMLMSVQTHK
-379 RLLDK
+379 RLVEK

>member
-1 MFFWKIKKMIANN
+1 MMAYNT

-32 IDFPLFLAFMVIFM
+32 IDLPLLLSFLAIFM
-46 ISLTTIYSASNSSID
+46 ISLTAIYSASNSNID
-61 AVLNQ
+61 AVVNQ
-66 GIKIMISI
+66 AIKILISI
-74 FAMGVVA
+74 SAMAVVA

-88 ARIGPWLY
+88 GRVGPWIFSL
-96 FVCLVLLILVLII
+96 CLVLLILVLVI

-123 ITSFQP
+123 ISFQP

-138 LMIAGYISRGALPP
+138 LMVARYIASGALPP
-152 NVSSVALSI
+152 TVFSVGVSI
-161 TIVLIPSYL
+161 TIVLVPSVL
-170 IMEEP
+170 IMLEP
-175 DLGTSILVAF
+175 DLGTSILIAF

-199 YLALAFA
+199 YLAVALGLLLAS
-206 LFLAYLP
+206 LP
-213 FMWSNIHPFQK
+213 LMWANMHPFQK
-224 KRVLSFL
+224 NRVLAFL
-231 NPESDPLGSGYHLIQ
+231 NPGSDPTGHGYHLIQ

-253 GGIFGKGWLNSTQGQ
+253 GGLFGKGWLNSTQGQ

-301 FIIGRG
+301 YIIGRG

-322 ASSISLTFFV
+322 AASISLTFFV

-355 SSGGTSMVTIMVGL
+355 SAGGTSMLTMMIGL

-379 RLLDK
+379 RLVEK

>member
-1 MFFWKIKKMIANN
+1 MAYNT

-32 IDFPLFLAFMVIFM
+32 IDFPLLLAFLAIFM
-46 ISLTTIYSASNSSID
+46 ISLTAIYSASNSNID
-61 AVLNQ
+61 AVINQ
-66 GIKIMISI
+66 AIKILISI
-74 FAMGVVA
+74 SAMVVVA

-88 ARIGPWLY
+88 GRVGLWFY
-96 FVCLVLLILVLII
+96 FVCLFLLVLVLLV
-109 GETRNGATRWLNIG
+109 GETVNGATRWLKIG
-123 ITSFQP
+123 ISFQP

-138 LMIAGYISRGALPP
+138 LMIARYIASGALPP
-152 NVSSVALSI
+152 AVFSVGVSI
-161 TIVLIPSYL
+161 TIVLVPSVL
-170 IMEEP
+170 IMLEP
-175 DLGTSILVAF
+175 DLGTSILIAF

-199 YLALAFA
+199 YLAVA
-206 LFLAYLP
+206 LGLLLTSLP
-213 FMWSNIHPFQK
+213 LMWSNMHPFQK
-224 KRVLSFL
+224 NRILTLL

-253 GGIFGKGWLNSTQGQ
+253 GGLFGKGWLNSTQGQ

-285 EEFGFLGVS
+285 EEFGFLGIS

-301 FIIGRG
+301 YIIGRG

-322 ASSISLTFFV
+322 AASISLTFFV

-355 SSGGTSMVTIMVGL
+355 SAGGTSMLTIMVGL

-379 RLLDK
+379 RLVEK

>member
-1 MFFWKIKKMIANN
+1 MAYNT

-32 IDFPLFLAFMVIFM
+32 IDFPLLLAFLAIFM
-46 ISLTTIYSASNSSID
+46 ISLTAIYSASNSNID
-61 AVLNQ
+61 AVVNQ
-66 GIKIMISI
+66 AIKILISI
-74 FAMGVVA
+74 SAMAVVA

-88 ARIGPWLY
+88 GRVGPWL
-96 FVCLVLLILVLII
+96 FLLCLVLLILVLVI

-123 ITSFQP
+123 ISFQP

-138 LMIAGYISRGALPP
+138 LMIARYIANGALPP
-152 NVSSVALSI
+152 TVFSVGVSI
-161 TIVLIPSYL
+161 TIVLVPSVL
-170 IMEEP
+170 IMLEP
-175 DLGTSILVAF
+175 DLGTSILIAF

-199 YLALAFA
+199 YLAVALGLLLAS
-206 LFLAYLP
+206 LP
-213 FMWSNIHPFQK
+213 LMWSNMHSFQK
-224 KRVLSFL
+224 NRVLAFL
-231 NPESDPLGSGYHLIQ
+231 NPGSDPTGSGYHLIQ

-253 GGIFGKGWLNSTQGQ
+253 GGLFGKGWLNSTQGQ

-285 EEFGFLGVS
+285 EEFGFLGIS

-344 LPVVGVPLPLI
+344 LPVVGIPLPLI
-355 SSGGTSMVTIMVGL
+355 SSGGTSMVTLMIGL
-369 GMLMSVQTHR
+369 GMLMSVQTHK
-379 RLLDK
+379 RLVEK

>member
-1 MFFWKIKKMIANN
+1 MAYNT

-32 IDFPLFLAFMVIFM
+32 IDLPLLLSFLAIFT
-46 ISLTTIYSASNSSID
+46 ISLTAIYSASNSNID
-61 AVLNQ
+61 AVVNQ
-66 GIKIMISI
+66 AIKILISI
-74 FAMGVVA
+74 SAMVVVA

-88 ARIGPWLY
+88 GRVGPWFY
-96 FVCLVLLILVLII
+96 FVCLFLLVLVLLV
-109 GETRNGATRWLNIG
+109 GETVNGATRWLNIG
-123 ITSFQP
+123 ISFQP

-138 LMIAGYISRGALPP
+138 LMIARYISRGALPP
-152 NVSSVALSI
+152 SVFSVGVSI
-161 TIVLIPSYL
+161 TIVLVPSVL
-170 IMEEP
+170 IMLEP
-175 DLGTSILVAF
+175 DLGTSILIAF

-199 YLALAFA
+199 YLAVALGLLLAS
-206 LFLAYLP
+206 LP
-213 FMWSNIHPFQK
+213 LMWSNMHPFQK
-224 KRVLSFL
+224 NRILTLL

-253 GGIFGKGWLNSTQGQ
+253 GGLFGKGWLNSTQGQ

-301 FIIGRG
+301 YIIGRG

-322 ASSISLTFFV
+322 AASISLTFFV

-337 IAMTTGL
+337 IAMTTGI

-355 SSGGTSMVTIMVGL
+355 SAGGTSMLTIMVGL

-379 RLLDK
+379 RLVEK